1 MSRLAI
7 RQHPCHN
14 TNSLKIKNVREHS
27 FGGLNMEN
35 TNTTLTHSRTF
46 SKNQKWV
53 IASTSSGFALENMDV
68 LFLSFAM
75 SSMIGQLHLSG
86 GAAGLIGSITNLGM
100 LFGGIIFGLVGDR
113 FGRVKTFTYTIFI
126 FAFAT
131 AMMALANNI
140 AVIYLLRFLAGIGA
154 GGEYGVGISM
164 IAESFHK
171 NQIGKMTS
179 VAAIGGQVGAILAA
193 VTAALVIPH
202 LGWHALFLVGI
213 VPVVLTY
220 FVRRHLTET
229 AEFVQAKQQETESTT
244 KAVFKYMFSSPKL
257 AYQSFALMIMTTV
270 QIAGYFGLMNW
281 LPIIVQKQLGLN
293 VSGSSLWMIST
304 IIGMS
309 LGMMTFGSILDFFG
323 PRRAFGIFLIAS
335 AAMVFTITLAHNT
348 VSLLIIGAIVG
359 FFSNGMFGGYG
370 AVISRLYP
378 TEIRSTANNVI
389 VNIGRAVGGFSS
401 VVIGILMDHYSL
413 TVVMGFLSILY
424 IVSFITMI
432 TLPGLKQLN
441 SRQKA

>member
-1 MSRLAI
+1 
-7 RQHPCHN
+7 
-14 TNSLKIKNVREHS
+14 
-27 FGGLNMEN
+27 MEN